1 MKLRTLPLPL
11 ILTVAL
17 VTVSTPSFGSIY
29 KTIDEDGNVVFTDIA
44 PPDSRETVELS
55 NSTSYT
61 PPAISA
67 NPPPDTQ
74 PSGTPATSTRS
85 EIVYQSVMI
94 NSPAND
100 EAVRDNAGNIT
111 ISVAVNPS
119 LAPGHSIAL
128 VVDGKRV
135 GTSLSGQFPLR
146 NVDRGTHTLSAQV
159 LDENQIIL
167 KQSSDQTFHML
178 RFSALFLQPKN

>member
-1 MKLRTLPLPL
+1 MKLQTLPLI
-11 ILTVAL
+11 ILAAFAL
-17 VTVSTPSFGSIY
+17 VPTDTRGEIY

-44 PPDSRETVELS
+44 PPNISETVELS

-61 PPAISA
+61 PPA
-67 NPPPDTQ
+67 
-74 PSGTPATSTRS
+74 TPASPTTGTQQPIGAPAASAQP
-85 EIVYQSVMI
+85 EVIYQSILI
-94 NSPAND
+94 NAPAND

-111 ISVAVNPS
+111 ISVEVKPS

-135 GTSLSGQFPLR
+135 STSVSGQFPLR

-159 LDENQIIL
+159 LDENQMIL

-178 RFSALFLQPKN
+178 RYSALFLQRGN